1 MDTLAPKTRGCQ
13 FSTEAEHLKYY
24 SRWFGLINDQN
35 DLNQV
40 DFDQVDLDQ
49 VDFDQVD
56 LDQVDRDQ
64 VGFDQDDFDQVD
76 LG

>member
-13 FSTEAEHLKYY
+13 FSTEAEHLIYY
-24 SRWFGLINDQN
+24 SRWFGLINDQS
-35 DLNQV
+35 DLDQD

-56 LDQVDRDQ
+56 RDQ
-64 VGFDQDDFDQVD
+64 VGLDQDDFDQVD